1 MAQIIY
7 TDGANAKSINP
18 WDLDANPE
26 AWTWLSN
33 APQNELDNM
42 FYKVAASFR
51 AVNKRAIAAA
61 NVPFQVLRGEEVL
74 DDSTNWTNAV
84 KFLPKPKDLIKR
96 VSLSLTFK
104 NAAYLLQGKDVL
116 HQVKG
121 LHFLVPTTISPVVK
135 ADTGE
140 VDYYERSINGR
151 IERIAADDKK
161 LVKIWLLD
169 HTTEMLPSKNTSVQ
183 SIFNSVGSIYF
194 ADLFVRNFYER
205 GGVKPTV
212 LALKGAI
219 FNEKKE
225 DIERGWSRFLR
236 NLSRFSSKIFNAETM
251 DVKPIGAGVDDLKNN
266 EVYRQAIE
274 NIALGVGMPTS
285 HLLSDWDSYATAT
298 VDYMMWQ
305 RDDIFPLC
313 EAIAEDLNLQV
324 FTPQGLRFVFQTEMS
339 DAETQDE
346 VDRAKAYEIY
356 VGAGIKP
363 SVAAQMVGIELPDGV
378 DYDELDKMAE
388 ENEKKEA
395 EKQQADRDQQLAMQ
409 EAKKPAAGNPAV
421 PAKSIKG
428 NDTTAM
434 IALRIP
440 DSIRAEIKKRYS
452 FVDKETLDNLHITLV
467 YLGDNRTINLLDV
480 IRAASELGM
489 YQAPIK
495 GTLQGLARF
504 RNGQDV
510 DPLVMT
516 FDSPQAPGLYN
527 MLCGLLDNYH
537 VPYHKD
543 HGFIPHMTLAY
554 IPADGDMPIDAIEP
568 IEINFSEIHLV
579 NGNAWFPVG
588 LVGYENKTKS
598 AAWIPTLDEYKEL
611 DVWREVALR
620 RFKKGDGLDFEY
632 QPHYGGL
639 PDALT
644 FSIRTALL
652 SAGSADEIKAAFE
665 IEYQAETTT
674 PAPVYQSSEIV
685 MLAEALNNF
694 AKAETQNA
702 LLIEALK
709 AISRPAAE
717 RKDDM
722 QITINNPASVE
733 MASKETIEAVKT
745 MTEHFVSLK
754 EAITLTPAPL
764 APIIQNVI
772 NVPDQPAPMVTVTN
786 EVNPTPVT
794 IANNTTVQPA
804 KVIIQKEKEK
814 QVKLKIERNRDG
826 AITGAKGEIE

>member
-61 NVPFQVLRGEEVL
+61 NVPFQILRGEEVV

-121 LHFLVPTTISPVVK
+121 LHFLVPTTINPVVK

-169 HTTEMLPSKNTSVQ
+169 HTTELLPSKNTSVQ

-324 FTPQGLRFVFQTEMS
+324 FTPMGLHLDFMTEVS
-339 DAETQDE
+339 DSETQDP
-346 VDRAKAYEIY
+346 VAQSKAYETY
-356 VGAGIKP
+356 VLAGIKP
-363 SVAAQMVGIELPDGV
+363 SVAAQLVGLEMPDGIE
-378 DYDELDKMAE
+378 YDELDAMAE
-388 ENEKKEA
+388 KKQAQEEA
-395 EKQQADRDQQLAMQ
+395 KQQADRDQQMALQA
-409 EAKKPAAGNPAV
+409 AKQPKDEPKPVEDEKPKKPAV
-421 PAKSIKG
+421 PAK
-428 NDTTAM
+428 
-434 IALRIP
+434 
-440 DSIRAEIKKRYS
+440 
-452 FVDKETLDNLHITLV
+452 
-467 YLGDNRTINLLDV
+467 
-480 IRAASELGM
+480 
-489 YQAPIK
+489 
-495 GTLQGLARF
+495 
-504 RNGQDV
+504 
-510 DPLVMT
+510 
-516 FDSPQAPGLYN
+516 
-527 MLCGLLDNYH
+527 
-537 VPYHKD
+537 
-543 HGFIPHMTLAY
+543 
-554 IPADGDMPIDAIEP
+554 
-568 IEINFSEIHLV
+568 
-579 NGNAWFPVG
+579 
-588 LVGYENKTKS
+588 

-665 IEYQAETTT
+665 IRLDNVTET
-674 PAPVYQSSEIV
+674 PAPEYKTNEIRL
-685 MLAEALNNF
+685 LADALNNF
-694 AKAETQNA
+694 AAKAVTETPTQQ
-702 LLIEALK
+702 
-709 AISRPAAE
+709 PAV
-717 RKDDM
+717 
-722 QITINNPASVE
+722 IINNSNNKTDNLRRLSLADVFAKS
-733 MASKETIEAVKT
+733 AFKSKTGVQDDAK
-745 MTEHFVSLK
+745 
-754 EAITLTPAPL
+754 P
-764 APIIQNVI
+764 N
-772 NVPDQPAPMVTVTN
+772 PD
-786 EVNPTPVT
+786 
-794 IANNTTVQPA
+794 
-804 KVIIQKEKEK
+804 
-814 QVKLKIERNRDG
+814 
-826 AITGAKGEIE
+826 

>member
-61 NVPFQVLRGEEVL
+61 NVPFQVLRGEEVV

-121 LHFLVPTTISPVVK
+121 LHFLVPTTINPVVK

-169 HTTEMLPSKNTSVQ
+169 HTTELLPSKNTAAQ
-183 SIFNSVGSIYF
+183 AAFNAAGSIF
-194 ADLFVRNFYER
+194 ATDLFVRNFFER

-212 LALKGAI
+212 LALKGAV

-225 DIERGWSRFLR
+225 DVERGWDRFLKGIA
-236 NLSRFSSKIFNAETM
+236 RFTSGGSKQTKLMNAETM
-251 DVKPIGAGVDDLKNN
+251 QVETIGAGVDDLKNN
-266 EVYRQAIE
+266 EIYRQAIE
-274 NIALGVGMPTS
+274 NIALAFGMPTS

-346 VDRAKAYEIY
+346 VDRAKAYQIY
-356 VGAGIKP
+356 VDAGIKP

-378 DYDELDKMAE
+378 EYKELDAMAE
-388 ENEKKEA
+388 EKQAQEEA
-395 EKQQADRDQQLAMQ
+395 KQQADRDQQLAMQ
-409 EAKKPAAGNPAV
+409 EAKKPKDEPKPVEDEKPKKPA
-421 PAKSIKG
+421 PAK
-428 NDTTAM
+428 
-434 IALRIP
+434 
-440 DSIRAEIKKRYS
+440 
-452 FVDKETLDNLHITLV
+452 
-467 YLGDNRTINLLDV
+467 
-480 IRAASELGM
+480 
-489 YQAPIK
+489 
-495 GTLQGLARF
+495 
-504 RNGQDV
+504 
-510 DPLVMT
+510 
-516 FDSPQAPGLYN
+516 
-527 MLCGLLDNYH
+527 
-537 VPYHKD
+537 
-543 HGFIPHMTLAY
+543 
-554 IPADGDMPIDAIEP
+554 
-568 IEINFSEIHLV
+568 
-579 NGNAWFPVG
+579 
-588 LVGYENKTKS
+588 

-665 IEYQAETTT
+665 IRLDNVTET
-674 PAPVYQSSEIV
+674 PAPVYAPSELV
-685 MLAEALNNF
+685 MLA
-694 AKAETQNA
+694 KSINA
-702 LLIEALK
+702 MMEVELK
-709 AISRPAAE
+709 KLELVKQAPA
-717 RKDDM
+717 
-722 QITINNPASVE
+722 PAPNIYMSP
-733 MASKETIEAVKT
+733 
-745 MTEHFVSLK
+745 
-754 EAITLTPAPL
+754 ITLTAQMPAQEQPSVTF
-764 APIIQNVI
+764 APVIQPSEVI
-772 NVPDQPAPMVTVTN
+772 NQNTINV
-786 EVNPTPVT
+786 EPTPVT
-794 IANNTTVQPA
+794 VENEVTVQPA
-804 KVIIQKEKEK
+804 KVVLPKDKK
-814 QVKLKIERNRDG
+814 KDVKLTINRNSQTG

>member
-1 MAQIIY
+1 MVHDLEDGKQMAQIIY

-61 NVPFQVLRGEEVL
+61 NVPFQVLRGEEVI

-96 VSLSLTFK
+96 VSLSLTFHNK
-104 NAAYLLQGKDVL
+104 AYLLRGKNAGGVTKAL
-116 HQVKG
+116 N
-121 LHFLVPTTISPVVK
+121 FLIPTTITEVVSPS
-135 ADTGE
+135 TGLL
-140 VDYYERSINGR
+140 DYFERKVNGKPEKYVPEDPR
-151 IERIAADDKK
+151 

-169 HTTEMLPSKNTSVQ
+169 HTTELLPSKNTSVQ

-346 VDRAKAYEIY
+346 VDRAKAYQIY
-356 VGAGIKP
+356 VDAGIKP

-378 DYDELDKMAE
+378 EYKELDAMAE
-388 ENEKKEA
+388 EKQAQEEA
-395 EKQQADRDQQLAMQ
+395 KQQADRDQQLAMQ
-409 EAKKPAAGNPAV
+409 EAKKPKDEPKPVEDEKPKKPA
-421 PAKSIKG
+421 PAK
-428 NDTTAM
+428 
-434 IALRIP
+434 
-440 DSIRAEIKKRYS
+440 
-452 FVDKETLDNLHITLV
+452 
-467 YLGDNRTINLLDV
+467 
-480 IRAASELGM
+480 
-489 YQAPIK
+489 
-495 GTLQGLARF
+495 
-504 RNGQDV
+504 
-510 DPLVMT
+510 
-516 FDSPQAPGLYN
+516 
-527 MLCGLLDNYH
+527 
-537 VPYHKD
+537 
-543 HGFIPHMTLAY
+543 
-554 IPADGDMPIDAIEP
+554 
-568 IEINFSEIHLV
+568 
-579 NGNAWFPVG
+579 
-588 LVGYENKTKS
+588 

-665 IEYQAETTT
+665 IRLDNVTET
-674 PAPVYQSSEIV
+674 PAPVYAPSELV
-685 MLAEALNNF
+685 MLA
-694 AKAETQNA
+694 KSINA
-702 LLIEALK
+702 MMEVELK
-709 AISRPAAE
+709 KLELVKQAPA
-717 RKDDM
+717 
-722 QITINNPASVE
+722 PAPNIYMSP
-733 MASKETIEAVKT
+733 
-745 MTEHFVSLK
+745 
-754 EAITLTPAPL
+754 ITLTAQMPAQEQPSVTF
-764 APIIQNVI
+764 APVIQPSEVI
-772 NVPDQPAPMVTVTN
+772 NQNTINV
-786 EVNPTPVT
+786 EPTPVT
-794 IANNTTVQPA
+794 VENEVTVQPA
-804 KVIIQKEKEK
+804 KVVLPKDKK
-814 QVKLKIERNRDG
+814 KDVKLTINRNSQTG